1 MKNFMLCDGEATN
14 SRNARMRHYDD
25 TNLKHKQATD
35 QITEKRQSKHITIFK
50 ENFLLYIL
58 EDIRIAGNPM
68 DYQFNHTYFNHW
80 HRAVRSTLVTL
91 QNLRMINIRR
101 LEPPIWKKLE
111 MIHQ

>member
-14 SRNARMRHYDD
+14 SRNAQMRHHDD

-80 HRAVRSTLVTL
+80 CRAVRSTLVTL
-91 QNLRMINIRR
+91 HNLRMINIRR
-101 LEPPIWKKLE
+101 LELQFGRSLK
-111 MIHQ
+111 

>member
-1 MKNFMLCDGEATN
+1 MQNFMLCDGEATN
-14 SRNARMRHYDD
+14 SRNAQMRHHDD

-101 LEPPIWKKLE
+101 LELQFGRSLK
-111 MIHQ
+111 

>member
-1 MKNFMLCDGEATN
+1 MKNFMLYDGEATN
-14 SRNARMRHYDD
+14 SRNAQMRHHDD

-101 LEPPIWKKLE
+101 LELQFGRSLK
-111 MIHQ
+111 

>member
-14 SRNARMRHYDD
+14 SRNAQMRHHDD

-101 LEPPIWKKLE
+101 LELQFGRSLK
-111 MIHQ
+111 

>member
-1 MKNFMLCDGEATN
+1 MKNFMLYDGEATN
-14 SRNARMRHYDD
+14 SRNAQMRHHDD

-35 QITEKRQSKHITIFK
+35 QITEKRQSKHITIFE

-80 HRAVRSTLVTL
+80 CRAVRSTLVTL

-101 LEPPIWKKLE
+101 LELQFGRSLK
-111 MIHQ
+111 

>member
-1 MKNFMLCDGEATN
+1 MQNFMLCDGEATN
-14 SRNARMRHYDD
+14 SRNAQMRHHDD

-35 QITEKRQSKHITIFK
+35 QITEKRQSKHITIFE

-91 QNLRMINIRR
+91 HNLRMINIRR
-101 LEPPIWKKLE
+101 LELQFGRSLK
-111 MIHQ
+111 

>member
-1 MKNFMLCDGEATN
+1 MKNFMLYDGEATN
-14 SRNARMRHYDD
+14 SRNAQMRHHDD

-35 QITEKRQSKHITIFK
+35 QITEKRQSKHITIFE

-101 LEPPIWKKLE
+101 LELQFGRSLK
-111 MIHQ
+111 